1 MNLNTNSK
9 KNDDISEDSSS
20 LNNNNNNKDN
30 QKFVHKNQILEQKKK
45 SNNNKNEFI
54 KTSSSTE
61 SFNLFGREQ
70 QLAVC
75 QYCHSKIYTNVDQET
90 SWFGICL
97 SILILLF
104 FSFKLYSIILIILV
118 IPLTQNTIHSC
129 PNCLNKIG
137 VRTFYDV
144 LSLSD
149 NVLTLQIIGFGII
162 VTKKQL
168 LAVFVFF
175 LFGILIFY
183 FMSTFD
189 LNKIKLKETWDD
201 YYELCLKD
209 VNEIS
214 RSKCKEKFMYQD
226 VNWKGYSLR
235 LDFDERFFSRYKVH
249 MIVKM
254 WNNNS
259 NEKEIEKEENNLY
272 LKITENVYN
281 LYKMDILNTT
291 RGDLIEF
298 NATFIAYDN
307 LHTPIILEVNGYKKL
322 EGKINI
328 NPHVHN
334 EGRYSVNEDD
344 IKKDKHIYNE
354 LPGLV
359 SDQIKK

>member
-1 MNLNTNSK
+1 MSLNINSK
-9 KNDDISEDSSS
+9 KNDDVSENSSS
-20 LNNNNNNKDN
+20 INNKES
-30 QKFVHKNQILEQKKK
+30 QKFVHKNKILEQKKK
-45 SNNNKNEFI
+45 LNENNKNEYI
-54 KTSSSTE
+54 KTSSSLE
-61 SFNLFGREQ
+61 SINLFGREQ

-97 SILILLF
+97 SIIILLF
-104 FSFKLYSIILIILV
+104 FTFKLYSIILIILV

-175 LFGILIFY
+175 LFGIFFY
-183 FMSTFD
+183 YFISTFD
-189 LNKIKLKETWDD
+189 LNKITLKETWDD
-201 YYELCLKD
+201 YYEICIKD
-209 VNEIS
+209 VNEIN
-214 RSKCKEKFMYQD
+214 RAKCKEKFMYQD

-254 WNNNS
+254 WNKNLGEN
-259 NEKEIEKEENNLY
+259 EIEKDENNLY

-281 LYKMDILNTT
+281 TFKMDILNTT

-298 NATFIAYDN
+298 NATFIANDYSQR
-307 LHTPIILEVNGYKKL
+307 PVILEVNGYKKL
-322 EGKINI
+322 DEKINI
-328 NPHVHN
+328 SPHVHN
-334 EGRYSVNEDD
+334 EGRYSVNEND
-344 IKKDKHIYNE
+344 IKKDKKIYNE